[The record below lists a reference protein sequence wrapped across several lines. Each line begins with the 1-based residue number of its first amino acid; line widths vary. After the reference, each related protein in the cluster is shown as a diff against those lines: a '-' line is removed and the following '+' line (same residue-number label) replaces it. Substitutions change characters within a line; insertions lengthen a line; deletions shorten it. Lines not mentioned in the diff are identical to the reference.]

1 MPVQYRTLQM
11 RIHINAKEKEQEQYN
26 KSANKND
33 APSSSGNI
41 SRGPAIQR
49 RG

>member
-11 RIHINAKEKEQEQYN
+11 RIHMNAKEKEQEQYN

-33 APSSSGNI
+33 APSSSMP
-41 SRGPAIQR
+41 RGPAIQR
-49 RG
+49 K